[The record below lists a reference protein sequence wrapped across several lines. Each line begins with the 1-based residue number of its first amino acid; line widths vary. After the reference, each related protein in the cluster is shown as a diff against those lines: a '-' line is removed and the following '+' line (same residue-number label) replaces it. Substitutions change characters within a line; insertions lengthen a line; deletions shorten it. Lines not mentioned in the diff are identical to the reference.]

1 MPHEIQPVMSEE
13 FHLVFESEADAIV
26 AEQQLRTLTLDG
38 RPMMR
43 VRREGSDI
51 MTGCGIFA
59 RTDGQLPCHGS
70 ECASLPF
77 SELFYA
83 PEGSKS
89 GMHHPDGI
97 FWVRRPDRRH
107 QVFTEKVPLISVAP
121 TLLAMQDVAVPPTMR
136 GPILE
141 AAVGSGTAV
150 LAGA

>member
-1 MPHEIQPVMSEE
+1 
-13 FHLVFESEADAIV
+13 
-26 AEQQLRTLTLDG
+26 QLRTLTLDG

-51 MTGCGIFA
+51 MTGCGIFEKVA
-59 RTDGQLPCHGS
+59 GDPTLDGEG
-70 ECASLPF
+70 CAAVPF
-77 SELFYA
+77 LSLFYLA
-83 PEGSKS
+83 EGVKS